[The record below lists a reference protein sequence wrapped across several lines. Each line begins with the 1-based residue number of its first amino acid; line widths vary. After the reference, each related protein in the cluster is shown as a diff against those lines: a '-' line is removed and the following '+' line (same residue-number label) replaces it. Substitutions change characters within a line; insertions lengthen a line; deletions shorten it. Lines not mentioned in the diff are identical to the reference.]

1 MSFAL
6 GAGLESFSAYMEDV
20 EAEAEVKISDD
31 EASSVTE
38 ITPKEV
44 DESEE
49 VKENS
54 ENITMAFQY
63 MSLIL
68 NDISETAHLHN
79 VIKQYGCSESLY
91 QFINDDNSFI
101 KRSKWAGITVAS
113 TEAFVEGNRSQ
124 KEGLLSATKNI
135 LSRMWAAIVSLADKI
150 WKSIQ
155 KFWNFFF
162 DKMRFQ
168 KNKINKEILPSLNSI
183 KDPSTINFS
192 NTNYKDVKVLK
203 YDKCNSLFNAFTNLA
218 KKNDNVSKFVD
229 NVEKSLDNLDNIPE
243 FNKDQLSDKNLS
255 ETYGFSKEEMSTL
268 NDESQ
273 YRNKKDIV
281 GMIEKLNNLNKIC
294 DEYYQT
300 TLKKI
305 QDITKKISK
314 IGKTAA
320 TENIT
325 EEKAA
330 ARKEQA
336 KILKEQLSLVGS
348 FVKNAIAKFL
358 DFGKACI
365 RIASI
370 WIDAANDINSSKN
383 KDKSD
388 KYSKKK

>member
-31 EASSVTE
+31 EASSATE

-91 QFINDDNSFI
+91 QFINDNNSFI

-135 LSRMWAAIVSLADKI
+135 LSKMWSAIVSLADKI
-150 WKSIQ
+150 WKNIQ
-155 KFWNFFF
+155 KFWSFFF
-162 DKMRFQ
+162 DKMKFQ
-168 KNKINKEILPSLNSI
+168 KNKINQEILPSLNSI

-203 YDKCNSLFNAFTNLA
+203 YDKCNSLFTAFTNLA

-336 KILKEQLSLVGS
+336 KILKEQLSSIGS
-348 FVKNAIAKFL
+348 FVKNAIVKFL

-370 WIDAANDINSSKN
+370 WIDTANDINSSKN

>member
-91 QFINDDNSFI
+91 QFINDNNSFI
-101 KRSKWAGITVAS
+101 KRSKWAGITIAS

-135 LSRMWAAIVSLADKI
+135 LSKMWAAIVSLADKI
-150 WKSIQ
+150 WKNIQ

-162 DKMRFQ
+162 DKMKFQ
-168 KNKINKEILPSLNSI
+168 KNKINQEILPSLNSI

-203 YDKCNSLFNAFTNLA
+203 YDKCNSLFTAFTNLA

-229 NVEKSLDNLDNIPE
+229 NVEKSLDNLDNVPE

-336 KILKEQLSLVGS
+336 KILKEQLSSIGS
-348 FVKNAIAKFL
+348 FIKNAIAKFL
-358 DFGKACI
+358 DFGKVCI